1 MDIGKTGDKETT
13 NADRRK
19 KAGLPDDSKSG
30 KFIANNW
37 FRLVTIGFML
47 VFTYMLN
54 EIRTDR
60 QYTSSVSIDYFG
72 SGAMKD
78 LREIR
83 KGN

>member
-1 MDIGKTGDKETT
+1 MDNNE
-13 NADRRK
+13 RRK

-30 KFIANNW
+30 EFIANNW

-60 QYTSSVSIDYFG
+60 QYTSSVSIDYF
-72 SGAMKD
+72 SSDAMKD

>member
-1 MDIGKTGDKETT
+1 MENT
-13 NADRRK
+13 NVERRK

-30 KFIANNW
+30 EFIANNW

-60 QYTSSVSIDYFG
+60 QYTSSVSIDYFDNLAKEQLEG
-72 SGAMKD
+72 
-78 LREIR
+78 IR
-83 KGN
+83 DRK